1 MFQYFKILPKIAIFV
16 DTLTMKNQK
25 FMKIS
30 DIFGKICDAYR
41 GPRRKFVWFVT
52 LATAVF
58 LFVWIVGPG
67 NTVIHWVNAA
77 LETRRQERQIEQYR
91 QLNSEMENRLDM
103 LRNDQDTLEKFARE
117 QFRFAVPG
125 EDVYIVE

>member
-1 MFQYFKILPKIAIFV
+1 
-16 DTLTMKNQK
+16 MKNQK
-25 FMKIS
+25 FMKMS
-30 DIFGKICDAYR
+30 DILRKICDVYR

-67 NTVIHWVNAA
+67 NTIIHWIGAG
-77 LETRRQERQIEQYR
+77 LETRRQERMIEQYR
-91 QLNSEMENRLDM
+91 QVNSEMENRLDM
-103 LRNDQDTLEKFARE
+103 LKNDKDTLEKFARE

-125 EDVYIVE
+125 EDVYVVE

>member
-1 MFQYFKILPKIAIFV
+1 M
-16 DTLTMKNQK
+16 

-30 DIFGKICDAYR
+30 DIFAKIRQAYR

-67 NTVIHWVNAA
+67 NTIIHWAKA
-77 LETRRQERQIEQYR
+77 GMEIRRQEKLMEHYMEQNA
-91 QLNSEMENRLDM
+91 QMENRLRM
-103 LRNDQDTLEKFARE
+103 LKTDRDTLEKFARE
-117 QFRFAVPG
+117 QFHFAVPG

>member
-1 MFQYFKILPKIAIFV
+1 
-16 DTLTMKNQK
+16 
-25 FMKIS
+25 MKIS
-30 DIFGKICDAYR
+30 GIFRKIGDAYR

-67 NTVIHWVNAA
+67 NTIIHWVSAA
-77 LETRRQERQIEQYR
+77 VETRRQERLIEQY
-91 QLNSEMENRLDM
+91 QQQNAQMEERLQM
-103 LRNDQDTLEKFARE
+103 LKNDKDTLEKFARE

-125 EDVYIVE
+125 EDVYLVE

>member
-1 MFQYFKILPKIAIFV
+1 
-16 DTLTMKNQK
+16 MK
-25 FMKIS
+25 MS
-30 DIFGKICDAYR
+30 DITGKIKEAYR

-67 NTVIHWVNAA
+67 NTIIHWVGAG
-77 LETRRQERQIEQYR
+77 LETRRQERMIEQYR
-91 QLNSEMENRLDM
+91 QVNLEMENRLRM
-103 LRNDQDTLEKFARE
+103 LKNDQDTLEKFARE

>member
-1 MFQYFKILPKIAIFV
+1 MTDVFKKIR
-16 DTLTMKNQK
+16 N
-25 FMKIS
+25 
-30 DIFGKICDAYR
+30 AYR

-52 LATAVF
+52 LSTAVF

-67 NTVIHWVNAA
+67 NTVIHWIGAG

-91 QLNSEMENRLDM
+91 QQNSEMETRLNM
-103 LRNDQDTLEKFARE
+103 LRNDKDTLEKFARE

>member
-16 DTLTMKNQK
+16 ETLTKKKQK
-25 FMKIS
+25 FMKMT
-30 DIFGKICDAYR
+30 DVLKKIRNAYR

-52 LATAVF
+52 LSTAVF

-67 NTVIHWVNAA
+67 NTVIHWIGAGV
-77 LETRRQERQIEQYR
+77 ETRRQERQIEQYH
-91 QLNSEMENRLDM
+91 QQNSEMETRLNM
-103 LRNDQDTLEKFARE
+103 LRNDKDTLEKFARE

>member
-1 MFQYFKILPKIAIFV
+1 MKMTDVFKKIR
-16 DTLTMKNQK
+16 N
-25 FMKIS
+25 
-30 DIFGKICDAYR
+30 AYR

-52 LATAVF
+52 LSTAVF

-67 NTVIHWVNAA
+67 NTVIHWIGAGV
-77 LETRRQERQIEQYR
+77 ETRRQERQIEQYR
-91 QLNSEMENRLDM
+91 QQNSEMETRLNM
-103 LRNDQDTLEKFARE
+103 LRNDKDTLEKFARE

>member
-1 MFQYFKILPKIAIFV
+1 MKLSAIW
-16 DTLTMKNQK
+16 
-25 FMKIS
+25 
-30 DIFGKICDAYR
+30 GKIKDAYR

-67 NTVIHWVNAA
+67 NTIIHWVGAG
-77 LETRRQERQIEQYR
+77 LETRRQERMIEQYR
-91 QLNSEMENRLDM
+91 QVNLEMENRLRM
-103 LRNDQDTLEKFARE
+103 LKNDQDTLEKFARE